1 MSQYFEELKLGN
13 PKDNNHGD
21 EGKSELSMAEL
32 LAGMSNQEF
41 FFHHQPIFDLLSGI
55 QIGSEML
62 IRWMRR
68 GKIFAPMW
76 FMPMIE
82 RHGLN
87 VELDQYVIHRFWDI
101 PWEETAKPDFRYRVF
116 INISAQSFIDP
127 AFFDAIIKATAKMQE
142 NSIIPVLELSERTSC
157 EIGLVNNQMR
167 YLHNCGAEIALDDF
181 GIGFS
186 SLSRVIELPVDI
198 LKIDRSIVSQIGL
211 ASRAETIIH
220 AVFQM
225 AKELNITV
233 IAEGVETEA
242 QSNWLVENGTCWAQG
257 FYYARPTL
265 TGFTSNSNQGA
276 EHSQPIA
283 GGER

>member
-1 MSQYFEELKLGN
+1 MNHIHEELKLGI
-13 PKDNNHGD
+13 PKENNHGD

-32 LAGMSNQEF
+32 FAGMANQEF
-41 FFHHQPIFDLLSGI
+41 FFHHQPIFDLISGD
-55 QIGSEML
+55 QVGSEML

-76 FMPMIE
+76 FMPMFE

-87 VELDQYVIHRFWDI
+87 TELDQYVIRRFWDI
-101 PWEETAKPDFRYRVF
+101 PWEETAKPDFAYRVF
-116 INISAQSFIDP
+116 INISAHSFIDP
-127 AFFDAIIKATAKMQE
+127 SFFDAIIKSTERMLEHA
-142 NSIIPVLELSERTSC
+142 IIPVLELSERTGC
-157 EIGLVNNQMR
+157 EIGLVKKQMN
-167 YLHNCGAEIALDDF
+167 YLHDCGAEIALDDF

-198 LKIDRSIVSQIGL
+198 LKIDRSIISQIGL
-211 ASRAETIIH
+211 ARRAETIAH

-233 IAEGVETEA
+233 IAEGVETET
-242 QSNWLVENGTCWAQG
+242 QSNWLVENGNCWAQG

-265 TGFTSNSNQGA
+265 TGFVNDSKPRALKEDSK
-276 EHSQPIA
+276 
-283 GGER
+283 

>member
-1 MSQYFEELKLGN
+1 MSQFIEELKLSN
-13 PKDNNHGD
+13 SKNNHNGD

-32 LAGMSNQEF
+32 LAGMANQEF
-41 FFHHQPIFDLLSGI
+41 FFHHQPIFDMLSGN

-68 GKIFAPMW
+68 GKIFTPMW

-87 VELDQYVIHRFWDI
+87 VELDQYVIRRFWDI
-101 PWEETAKPDFRYRVF
+101 PWEETAKPDFLYRVF

-127 AFFDAIIKATAKMQE
+127 SFFSAIIKATEKMQE
-142 NSIIPVLELSERTSC
+142 NGIIPVLELSERTAC
-157 EIGLVNNQMR
+157 EIGLVQKQMG
-167 YLHNCGAEIALDDF
+167 YLQSCGAEIALDDF

-186 SLSRVIELPVDI
+186 SLSRLIELPIDI
-198 LKIDRSIVSQIGL
+198 IKIDRGIINLIGL

-220 AVFQM
+220 TVFQM

-233 IAEGVETEA
+233 IAEGVETED
-242 QSNWLVENGTCWAQG
+242 QSNWLVENGDCWAQG

-265 TGFTSNSNQGA
+265 TGFASNSNHKGQEDHQIFG
-276 EHSQPIA
+276 E
-283 GGER
+283 GG

>member
-1 MSQYFEELKLGN
+1 MSHLFEELKLGN
-13 PKDNNHGD
+13 PKENNHGD

-32 LAGMSNQEF
+32 LNGMANQEF
-41 FFHHQPIFDLLSGI
+41 FFHHQPIFDMLTGN

-68 GKIFAPMW
+68 GKIYAPMW

-87 VELDQYVIHRFWDI
+87 CELDQYVVNRFWDI
-101 PWEETAKPDFRYRVF
+101 PWEETVKPDFPYRVF
-116 INISAQSFIDP
+116 ININAQSFIDP
-127 AFFDAIIKATAKMQE
+127 AFNTMMIKATGTMREHA
-142 NSIIPVLELSERTSC
+142 IVPVLELSERTAC
-157 EIGLVNNQMR
+157 EIGLVKNQINQ
-167 YLHNCGAEIALDDF
+167 LHESGAEIALDDF

-198 LKIDRSIVSQIGL
+198 LKIDRSIISQIGL
-211 ASRAETIIH
+211 ARRAETIIN

-225 AKELNITV
+225 AEELKITV

-242 QSNWLVENGTCWAQG
+242 QSNWLAKNGTCWAQG

-265 TGFTSNSNQGA
+265 NGFVKNTDHGA
-276 EHSQPIA
+276 AQQD
-283 GGER
+283 ERQEKGD

>member
-1 MSQYFEELKLGN
+1 MSQVLEEYHLGN
-13 PKDNNHGD
+13 PKENNHGD

-41 FFHHQPIFDLLSGI
+41 FFHHQPIFDLLSGN

-68 GKIFAPMW
+68 GRIFAPMW
-76 FMPMIE
+76 FMPMFE

-87 VELDQYVIHRFWDI
+87 TELDQYVIRRFWDI
-101 PWEETAKPDFRYRVF
+101 PWEETAKPDFAYRVF

-127 AFFDAIIKATAKMQE
+127 SFFSAIIKATEKMQE
-142 NSIIPVLELSERTSC
+142 HAIIPVLELSERTGC
-157 EIGLVNNQMR
+157 EIGLVKKQID

-181 GIGFS
+181 GIGYS

-198 LKIDRSIVSQIGL
+198 LKIDRSIISQIGE
-211 ASRAETIIH
+211 AKRAETIIQT
-220 AVFQM
+220 VFQM
-225 AKELNITV
+225 SKELNIIV
-233 IAEGVETEA
+233 IAEGVETEL
-242 QSNWLVENGTCWAQG
+242 QSNWLVENGSCWAQG

-265 TGFTSNSNQGA
+265 TGFSSGSNHHAPIEHA
-276 EHSQPIA
+276 ELR
-283 GGER
+283 GGE